1 MLTKKFRLLFLSC
14 FALLLASCSDELPS
28 RGGNV
33 ASDSYAGGLKEIT
46 LPDGMDDFHYSDF
59 TLVLSSATGEQV
71 KRIGKHTRT
80 GGVSKL
86 VLNEGLKAGEYRM
99 LYLSADTIPD
109 EASDDYGLG
118 CRISIDSS
126 ETGVKVLD
134 TYDSDMRLY
143 GKGSLTDPYVISS
156 ACHLTRLRDVAND
169 QISNEMLTD
178 STYFRQFADIDLT
191 MPSIHAHKLN
201 GWLPIGSQNTCPFRG
216 IYDGNKHKISG
227 LWISREESC
236 GAGLFGHAEAATLRN
251 IVMEDASIEG
261 NFAAGSILGAAV
273 TSGNRQALTTILNCT
288 TTGGSVTARKGSV
301 AIGGLVGLV
310 DKDAKILIDSCAN
323 NGTEVKGSYG
333 VGGIVGTGALFSRT
347 VIRGCKNLAT
357 VSSDFT
363 GCGGIA
369 GTCDSLYV
377 MSCENHGK
385 ITGSAS
391 FTSSDKENEGLGTGG
406 IAGGSGRSYFYTC
419 HNYGD
424 VTGYKGVAGI
434 IGSTCAS
441 AKQGYF
447 NNVMM
452 KSCGNEGAIT
462 GQTSVGG
469 ICGEAQFG
477 CYSVYNTGTITALS
491 SDAIA
496 GGIVGNTSVSV
507 VQNAVNSGKVEIAN
521 AECVGGI
528 VGKTTWGTLMLCQ
541 NNGDINTTAKYV
553 GGIVALAG
561 SQTVINYCGNSGN
574 IVSNGKGYVGG
585 IVGEVGDPRKWS
597 VMNTINCVI
606 GGVECVLGVVGSTIA
621 LTTPQFLRERQIL
634 QFVLRIENW
643 SKIHKVA
650 HGIEMAA
657 DILALAYDWS
667 MKFYELAEYVGHKS
681 KEMMQAEISQQA
693 SEIDEQNTAKVKALR
708 RSAIDKVV
716 LFSGLD
722 AAAISEY
729 INNVE
734 KVAETF
740 ESSDEN
746 IEAFVFNL
754 NNERET
760 RAKEVQ
766 KFKKVEAII
775 HTVVGCAAL
784 VVSTGA
790 FVASSLL
797 LPGSSLAVG
806 LAVTAGVSTVVGGVN
821 AIAEN
826 CDDYQANVVSV
837 TQCVNMGKISA
848 DAADAV
854 GGIAGHLQQ
863 FSFVGDCLNTG
874 QYAGAKACGGGIAG
888 RSDSKSEHWC
898 CLSVGDKWADP
909 FCKYSHMTTYTD
921 VYYLHEAYT
930 SVTASGATNYLKFHM
945 LCRDMYYSWRWDLN
959 KDKSTWGLTN
969 KEGYF
974 PVPKNSKMETSC
986 YKN

>member
-1 MLTKKFRLLFLSC
+1 MAKKFVLLTIAC
-14 FALLLASCSDELPS
+14 LAIFCSCSDELPT
-28 RGGNV
+28 REDNV
-33 ASDSYAGGLKEIT
+33 ANDSYAGTLKEIT
-46 LPDGMDDFHYSDF
+46 LTDGMGDFHHSYF
-59 TLVLSSATGEQV
+59 MLVLSSATGEQV
-71 KRIGKHTRT
+71 TRIGTHTRT

-86 VLNEGLKAGEYRM
+86 VLNNGLKAGEYRM
-99 LYLSADTIPD
+99 LYLSTDTASNVP
-109 EASDDYGLG
+109 SDDYGLG
-118 CRISIDSS
+118 CRISINSTAT
-126 ETGVKVLD
+126 EAKVID
-134 TYDSDMRLY
+134 TYDSVMCLY
-143 GKGSLTDPYVISS
+143 GKGSKLDPYVISS
-156 ACHLTRLRDVAND
+156 ATHLTRLRDVTND
-169 QISNEMLTD
+169 QISNDMLTD
-178 STYFRQFADIDLT
+178 STYFRQYADIDLS
-191 MPSIHAHKLN
+191 MPSIRAHKLN
-201 GWLPIGSQNTCPFRG
+201 GWLPIGSQNICPFRG
-216 IYDGNKHKISG
+216 IYDGDKHKISG
-227 LWISREESC
+227 LWISRDESC

-347 VIRGCKNLAT
+347 VVRGCNNLAP

-377 MSCENHGK
+377 MSCENRGK

-391 FTSSDKENEGLGTGG
+391 FSSSDTENEGLGTGG
-406 IAGGSGRSYFYTC
+406 IAGGAGRSYFYTC

-462 GQTSVGG
+462 GQTSVAG

-477 CYSVYNTGTITALS
+477 CYSVYNTGKITALS
-491 SDAIA
+491 ADAIA

-507 VQNAVNSGKVEIAN
+507 VQNAVNSGTVEVAK

-561 SQTVINYCGNSGN
+561 SQTVINYCGNLGN
-574 IVSNGKGYVGG
+574 IVGNGKGYVGG

-606 GGVECVLGVVGSTIA
+606 GGVECVLGVIGPTLAVTSPEFI
-621 LTTPQFLRERQIL
+621 REREAL

-643 SKIHKVA
+643 NKIHKVA
-650 HGIEMAA
+650 HGIEMAV
-657 DILALAYDWS
+657 DILTLAYDWAY
-667 MKFYELAEYVGHKS
+667 KFYELAEYVGHKS
-681 KEMMQAEISQQA
+681 HDILKAEISQQA
-693 SEIDEQNTAKVKALR
+693 SEIDEQNTAKINALR
-708 RSAIDKVV
+708 KSAADKVV
-716 LFSGLD
+716 LFTGLD
-722 AAAISEY
+722 AATASDY
-729 INNVE
+729 IANVE
-734 KVAETF
+734 NVANTF

-766 KFKKVEAII
+766 KYKKVVAIV
-775 HTVVGCAAL
+775 HTVVGCVAL
-784 VVSTGA
+784 AVSTA
-790 FVASSLL
+790 TFVASCFV
-797 LPGSSLAVG
+797 LPGSQAAIG
-806 LAVTAGVSTVVGGVN
+806 LAVAGGISTVVGGAN

-874 QYAGAKACGGGIAG
+874 QYAGAKACGGGMAG

-909 FCKYSHMTTYTD
+909 FCKTSHMTSYTD

-930 SVTASGATNYLKFHM
+930 SETAAGATNYLKLHM